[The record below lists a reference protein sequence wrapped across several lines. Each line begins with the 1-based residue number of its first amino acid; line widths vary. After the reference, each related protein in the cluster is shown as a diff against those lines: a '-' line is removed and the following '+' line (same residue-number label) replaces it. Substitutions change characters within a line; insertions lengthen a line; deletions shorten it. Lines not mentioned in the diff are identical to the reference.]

1 MVVMN
6 ELYDIDLHFD
16 FLPFSLRSVGTA
28 GELLESHFLDQASPS
43 YSSGGQFFQ
52 ANEFF
57 DCPNAQAKHCGC
69 LTFGKQE
76 LFTHCGYPLRKFPLT
91 RAVCWQREQHCNAS
105 ELARI
110 NSCEEISGNSLA
122 SASTNRGT
130 AAHFGGC
137 GRRSFCRT
145 YVSESS

>member
-16 FLPFSLRSVGTA
+16 FLPFSLRSVVTA

-76 LFTHCGYPLRKFPLT
+76 LFTHCGYPLQKFPRT
-91 RAVCWQREQHCNAS
+91 PAVCCQVRFDVSHTSTTDFVARVLPLPAGISAVAHS
-105 ELARI
+105 EVA
-110 NSCEEISGNSLA
+110 G
-122 SASTNRGT
+122 
-130 AAHFGGC
+130 
-137 GRRSFCRT
+137 
-145 YVSESS
+145 V